1 MIVDF
6 YTFIMMTV
14 ELGVY
19 IYYTRQVMRC
29 SCYDY
34 IFYNNYNL
42 WLMLSVRL
50 FDRFLFT

>member
-19 IYYTRQVMRC
+19 IYYTIQVMRC
-29 SCYDY
+29 TCYDY

-42 WLMLSVRL
+42 YVDVISRII
-50 FDRFLFT
+50 